1 MKEEVIGKRY
11 AKALIRLGQEQ
22 NLWAEIGEDLDRFT
36 SLFLENELLRRVLC
50 DPVHD
55 RRSRKA
61 ILDEILGRMGLNR
74 MTANFLRL
82 LVDKERMRYLPAI
95 QSAYQRLED
104 TMAGRLRAKVVS
116 ARALTEEEVA
126 AIRDALARRLEKQI
140 VLETAEDAEILGGI
154 VCKID
159 GMVFDGSV
167 RTQLEKL
174 RETIRGE

>member
-22 NLWAEIGEDLDRFT
+22 NLWAEIGEDLERFT
-36 SLFLENELLRRVLC
+36 SLFLENDLLRRVLC

-95 QSAYQRLED
+95 RSAYQRLED
-104 TMAGRLRAKVVS
+104 AMAGRLRAKVVS

>member
-11 AKALIRLGQEQ
+11 AKALIRLGQER

-36 SLFLENELLRRVLC
+36 NLFLEHSLLRRILC

-55 RRSRKA
+55 RRSRKV
-61 ILDEILGRMGLNR
+61 ILDEILARIGLNR

-95 QSAYQRLED
+95 RSAYQSLED
-104 TMAGRLRAKVVS
+104 AMAGRLRAKVIS
-116 ARALTEEEVA
+116 ARPLTEEEVA
-126 AIRDALARRLEKQI
+126 AVRDALARRLEKQI
-140 VLETAEDAEILGGI
+140 VLETEENPEILGGI

-167 RTQLEKL
+167 KTQLEKL

>member
-36 SLFLENELLRRVLC
+36 SLFLENDLLRRVLC

-61 ILDEILGRMGLNR
+61 ILEEILGRMGLNR

-104 TMAGRLRAKVVS
+104 AMAGRLRAKVVS

>member
-11 AKALIRLGQEQ
+11 AKALIRLAQEE

-36 SLFLENELLRRVLC
+36 DLFIENDLLRRVLC

-55 RRSRKA
+55 RRSRKK
-61 ILDEILGRMGLNR
+61 ILEDILGRMGLNR

-95 QSAYQRLED
+95 RSAYERLED
-104 TMAGRLRAKVVS
+104 AMAGRLRAKVVS
-116 ARALTEEEVA
+116 ARALTDLEVA
-126 AIRDALARRLEKQI
+126 AIRDALARRMGKQI
-140 VLETAEDAEILGGI
+140 VLEAEEDPEILGGI